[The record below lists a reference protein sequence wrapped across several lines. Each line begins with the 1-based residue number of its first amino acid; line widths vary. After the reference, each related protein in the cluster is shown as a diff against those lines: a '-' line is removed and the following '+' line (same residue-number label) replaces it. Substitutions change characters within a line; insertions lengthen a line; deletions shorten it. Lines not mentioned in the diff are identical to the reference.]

1 MSCFKWAN
9 KKIKN
14 MDWIDIAS
22 IKLAVAA
29 FILMIASFWPVLIE
43 LPWYWYAI
51 VFVLAA
57 IRPWTKMFGK

>member
-43 LPWYWYAI
+43 LPWYWYGI
-51 VFVLAA
+51 IFVLAA